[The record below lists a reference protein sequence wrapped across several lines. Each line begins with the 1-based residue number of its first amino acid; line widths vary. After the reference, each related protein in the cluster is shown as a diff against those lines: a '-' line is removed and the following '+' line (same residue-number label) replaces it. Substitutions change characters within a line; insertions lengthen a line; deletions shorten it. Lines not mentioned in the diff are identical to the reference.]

1 MARPTVGI
9 TAREMERLLTRWGC
23 ALVRTKGGHSIW
35 RTPSG
40 EMIVTSAAG
49 RRTDPVF
56 SSVAQAARKL
66 GTTVDGFLA
75 GPSKH
80 L

>member
-1 MARPTVGI
+1 
-9 TAREMERLLTRWGC
+9 
-23 ALVRTKGGHSIW
+23 
-35 RTPSG
+35 
-40 EMIVTSAAG
+40 MIVTSAAG

-75 GPSKH
+75 GPTKH